1 MSKII
6 RYSLEHSFWN
16 NKNNLIYCCKNDR
29 YLWIYPKLRLSHFI
43 DSKQL
48 RFIQRIGFYIND
60 LVVYKIAVVVNPLTL
75 KKSSKYQLP
84 QHYNFHYDDFEHVKI
99 KEPFKDT
106 SKGRYIL
113 MYEVPKNEIYVC
125 QGEDY

>member
-1 MSKII
+1 M
-6 RYSLEHSFWN
+6 
-16 NKNNLIYCCKNDR
+16 
-29 YLWIYPKLRLSHFI
+29 
-43 DSKQL
+43 
-48 RFIQRIGFYIND
+48 
-60 LVVYKIAVVVNPLTL
+60 VYKIAVVVNPLTL

-113 MYEVPKNEIYVC
+113 MYEVPKMKYMYVKEKIINYFYFIAARAPRIC
-125 QGEDY
+125 SIDAFVISI